1 MEEFRK
7 ILDSFS
13 VKDTLNPKVWDNY
26 SDPEKSKLKKNI
38 KNKLEEIAEEF
49 IDSLEEDVFVEDIVL
64 TGSLSNF
71 NWSNYSDFDVHIIVD
86 YSQFD
91 ENSDLYKKLFDL
103 KKMVFNYNHEIKIYG
118 FDVELYVQDIEEEH
132 IATGVY
138 SIMNDEWIETPKK
151 MESKVDKEILSKK
164 VKSWIKKINKA
175 IKTKDTKDDEKILK
189 NIKDRLKK
197 YRKSGLEKGGE
208 LSYENLVFKFLR
220 RSGHIEKLFDTA
232 NQSIDKKLSIEALNN

>member
-164 VKSWIKKINKA
+164 VKSWIKKINRA

>member
-1 MEEFRK
+1 VEEFRK

-38 KNKLEEIAEEF
+38 KNKLEEISEEF

-91 ENSDLYKKLFDL
+91 ENSELYKKLFDL

-175 IKTKDTKDDEKILK
+175 IKTKDTEDDEKILK

-220 RSGHIEKLFDTA
+220 RSGHIEKLFDIA
-232 NQSIDKKLSIEALNN
+232 NQSIDKKFSIESLNK

>member
-13 VKDTLNPKVWDNY
+13 VKDTLNPKVWDSY

-49 IDSLEEDVFVEDIVL
+49 IDYLEEDVFVEDIVL

-175 IKTKDTKDDEKILK
+175 IKTKNTKDDEKILK

>member
-86 YSQFD
+86 YNQFD

-151 MESKVDKEILSKK
+151 MENKVDKEILSKK

-175 IKTKDTKDDEKILK
+175 IKTKDTEDDEKILK

-220 RSGHIEKLFDTA
+220 RSGHIEKLFDIA
-232 NQSIDKKLSIEALNN
+232 NQSMDKKFSIESLNK